1 MDDEKTAI
9 RRTDRAEGNASDL
22 TRDLARLRKPLAG
35 ESELASALNVLV
47 REGDLYEKLPDN
59 RVHCYACAHNCN
71 IADGGRG
78 ICQVRYN
85 VNGTL
90 FVPRGYVAALQ
101 CDPIEKKPF
110 FHVLPSSDALTFGM
124 LGCDLHC
131 GYCFTGDVVIMT
143 KRGPST
149 FADLFS
155 SAARV
160 EERADGQVAYPENA
174 ETLSASG
181 TWRKIEAVF
190 KHPYRGEMLTLK
202 PMYLPALTC
211 TPDHRVYA
219 TADPNQPPQKISARH
234 LTRAHYLAVPRKYS
248 QSTPQTIF
256 ADEIL
261 SARHVTYRVA
271 WDLTRAQRAFIA
283 AASAEGISSREIG
296 ARLGKSG
303 AYIRHVRSKL
313 RRGRGDDSRT
323 QGFAIEQERVRFPNE
338 HRPGIPRVIPLNE
351 SLARLLGYY
360 CAEGSVVSN
369 PRRPNSHVLNFSFA
383 PHETRHVAEVQALL
397 IACLGIPAHV
407 VPRQTTRALACGKA
421 SAALLFKQLCGE
433 RAQEKRVPTQL
444 FDAPHEIVE
453 AFLDAYTAGDGHI
466 YANGKRSVTT
476 TSTALAYGI
485 AYLALKLGYCPS
497 VYDATPSPDGTI
509 MGRRVRRSP
518 HQYTVVWYHD
528 ANIQRNVIETADYYL
543 IPLRDISSA
552 SFEGAVYNM
561 QVQAEHNYLANL
573 TLVSNCQN
581 WDISQALRDPASGHL
596 PSLVTPQQMVEI
608 GKQQHARVFASSY
621 NEPLITSEWA
631 VEIFK
636 EATKAGFLCAYV
648 SNGNATREVLE
659 YIKPYVRAYK
669 IDLKSMRDK
678 NYRQLGAPLEHIL
691 EGIRLVHQMGFWLE
705 IVTLV
710 VPGFNDSVAEL
721 RDAAQFI
728 ASLSPDIPWHVTAFH
743 QDYKMLDKDNTTV
756 QDLLRACEIG
766 RDAGLHFVYAGNL
779 PGHVGEWENTY
790 CPKCRAL
797 LIRRHGYMLTE
808 YHITAQGTCPKC
820 QHAIPGI
827 WHQDPRAVRL
837 GDANL
842 WWTRRPR
849 AV

>member
-131 GYCFTGDVVIMT
+131 GY
-143 KRGPST
+143 
-149 FADLFS
+149 
-155 SAARV
+155 
-160 EERADGQVAYPENA
+160 
-174 ETLSASG
+174 
-181 TWRKIEAVF
+181 
-190 KHPYRGEMLTLK
+190 
-202 PMYLPALTC
+202 
-211 TPDHRVYA
+211 
-219 TADPNQPPQKISARH
+219 
-234 LTRAHYLAVPRKYS
+234 
-248 QSTPQTIF
+248 
-256 ADEIL
+256 
-261 SARHVTYRVA
+261 
-271 WDLTRAQRAFIA
+271 
-283 AASAEGISSREIG
+283 
-296 ARLGKSG
+296 
-303 AYIRHVRSKL
+303 
-313 RRGRGDDSRT
+313 
-323 QGFAIEQERVRFPNE
+323 
-338 HRPGIPRVIPLNE
+338 
-351 SLARLLGYY
+351 
-360 CAEGSVVSN
+360 
-369 PRRPNSHVLNFSFA
+369 
-383 PHETRHVAEVQALL
+383 
-397 IACLGIPAHV
+397 
-407 VPRQTTRALACGKA
+407 
-421 SAALLFKQLCGE
+421 
-433 RAQEKRVPTQL
+433 
-444 FDAPHEIVE
+444 
-453 AFLDAYTAGDGHI
+453 
-466 YANGKRSVTT
+466 
-476 TSTALAYGI
+476 
-485 AYLALKLGYCPS
+485 
-497 VYDATPSPDGTI
+497 
-509 MGRRVRRSP
+509 
-518 HQYTVVWYHD
+518 
-528 ANIQRNVIETADYYL
+528 
-543 IPLRDISSA
+543 
-552 SFEGAVYNM
+552 
-561 QVQAEHNYLANL
+561 
-573 TLVSNCQN
+573 CQN

-790 CPKCRAL
+790 CPNCRAL